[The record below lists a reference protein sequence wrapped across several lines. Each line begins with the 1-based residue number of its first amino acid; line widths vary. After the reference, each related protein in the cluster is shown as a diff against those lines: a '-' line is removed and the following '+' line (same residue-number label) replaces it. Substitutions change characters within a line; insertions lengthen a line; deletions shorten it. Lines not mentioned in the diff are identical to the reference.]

1 MNLKQNILL
10 KSAFAPDYSGSPEI
24 IKAIFSKRNRAT
36 RGSSYCDNRKQAF
49 IMRAIAKS
57 WKRHKKQIRVKA
69 ITGNTTLKVGNWSSF
84 HVSDWYK
91 DTPLEE
97 RNEAFVKWVLYHL
110 KDGIT
115 PVKIL
120 EKDNGDFRFQQG
132 AVGEKYLVVA
142 YMYEPELKTGL
153 EITVLDNNVP
163 EILGIN
169 ITDVDDQP
177 FSGPIYTGQT
187 INCHARTVGMVGHHV
202 VFSLWEDNDDDST
215 NNDDNS
221 KHKLVQEK
229 ITRAGSKGVA
239 HAQFQVSADFKKL
252 SEAAM
257 GNGSAKKQ
265 YYITAFGMG
274 LLKPGAGTTLVYPD
288 ERKAITKDHLA
299 GKKPEKDQVPPYKE
313 KIVLK
318 PKGEKKTVKTSS
330 YSTQHSTT
338 KKITNVLLLD
348 EQYKPITNTYNSKTL
363 IIQINS
369 QGLIN
374 HKVQVRLYDQDVKY
388 NDLLIDQEF
397 TITRNDYKIKVFLD
411 RIPRSKGGEY
421 WEDGAEQELF
431 ANIKVKDLNL
441 KLSSV
446 KIDVDAGVFKVEV
459 DKSNK
464 PVVSEGGKKP
474 EKKDEKKGNCFCN
487 RDITVTEL
495 TKMVKNIRDNTFYDG
510 KTITYY
516 HGDKLF
522 YVYSKVPKSDQNI
535 TKFAEVINK
544 AFAKYEI
551 NTCARKIHFL
561 ANMYVETMYF
571 TATREGKGIS
581 GFRYDPY
588 RGRGFQHLTWE
599 SNYEEYKKISGIDI
613 VTDYEKVAN
622 DLNIAADSGA
632 WYWKKAG
639 INKYADKDSIFDTS
653 RLINYPGAVKS
664 SSING
669 YKDREIA
676 WQELK
681 KIFKYPQDCINNK
694 TTKPIKENCTNCNV
708 EHYDLTDK
716 VKWQTQFDTKW
727 GDKSRQNVACKKTC
741 DDILNKSG
749 LASTSILNKYQTAS
763 ENSKHTILVVDTE
776 TSKTAIK
783 YLDLQLKAG
792 NPVQVGVDHALNY
805 KGGSLNEGTTDH
817 FIVIVGKSCENGK
830 VFYRFYDVGTKH
842 ESKGASENNRLYLN
856 LSDYSL
862 KGKTVYNGSVYTVTQ
877 IRNNKKI

>member
-1 MNLKQNILL
+1 MSFKQNTLF
-10 KSAFAPDYSGSPEI
+10 KSYRR
-24 IKAIFSKRNRAT
+24 RN
-36 RGSSYCDNRKQAF
+36 K
-49 IMRAIAKS
+49 
-57 WKRHKKQIRVKA
+57 
-69 ITGNTTLKVGNWSSF
+69 L
-84 HVSDWYK
+84 
-91 DTPLEE
+91 
-97 RNEAFVKWVLYHL
+97 
-110 KDGIT
+110 
-115 PVKIL
+115 L
-120 EKDNGDFRFQQG
+120 EKDIGDFRFQQG

-142 YMYEPELKTGL
+142 YMYEPELNTGL

-163 EILGIN
+163 EILGID

-229 ITRAGSKGVA
+229 ITKAGSKGVA
-239 HAQFQVSADFKKL
+239 HAQFQVAADFKKL

-348 EQYKPITNTYNSKTL
+348 EKYKPITNTYNSKTL

-397 TITRNDYKIKVFLD
+397 TITRNEYKIRVNLD

-464 PVVSEGGKKP
+464 KAVSEGGKKGEGKSCGEKYCIKKGDSSELIREINIRLAGFGGNVPTDVFTERTEKMIKQFQRDYMKVP
-474 EKKDEKKGNCFCN
+474 ETGKVCGNVLRSIDEFCSKWVENISNYKCLCHASDSKVAVKDRCSSGYGKGLKDEHPGIHRSLLWGVSALKYYLSVQKKDSFN
-487 RDITVTEL
+487 RISAGYRCWAHNKSIPRTSTNHMGKAVDIQFEVDDKLITG
-495 TKMVKNIRDNTFYDG
+495 KDAKNIKKLQLIRDSYYRKYLNAQEGWSVKDAVFRLEPIGLG
-510 KTITYY
+510 KDQSYSWIHMDVTKYEGYLDDKYFVQLQNDIQ
-516 HGDKLF
+516 GDKL
-522 YVYSKVPKSDQNI
+522 
-535 TKFAEVINK
+535 ANK
-544 AFAKYEI
+544 AIKLNLTRLCNCGGFSQNNQEKPTQKSKYKWSHSPFGNLIAK
-551 NTCARKIHFL
+551 K
-561 ANMYVETMYF
+561 
-571 TATREGKGIS
+571 
-581 GFRYDPY
+581 
-588 RGRGFQHLTWE
+588 E
-599 SNYEEYKKISGIDI
+599 SNDNY
-613 VTDYEKVAN
+613 
-622 DLNIAADSGA
+622 NI
-632 WYWKKAG
+632 
-639 INKYADKDSIFDTS
+639 
-653 RLINYPGAVKS
+653 
-664 SSING
+664 
-669 YKDREIA
+669 
-676 WQELK
+676 
-681 KIFKYPQDCINNK
+681 CNK
-694 TTKPIKENCTNCNV
+694 TKGEYQVIRNIK
-708 EHYDLTDK
+708 
-716 VKWQTQFDTKW
+716 
-727 GDKSRQNVACKKTC
+727 
-741 DDILNKSG
+741 
-749 LASTSILNKYQTAS
+749 
-763 ENSKHTILVVDTE
+763 VVDTKIE
-776 TSKTAIK
+776 DIVEKQKNRDVFAVGRYQLIPKTLNEAIVALKLDVSKNLDEEMQDKIFDEFLINIKRPKIIK
-783 YLDLQLKAG
+783 YLEKDGSIDDAMHESAKEWASI
-792 NPVQVGVDHALNY
+792 GVAKGKGMSKGRIA
-805 KGGSLNEGTTDH
+805 KGGESYYADDGLNKAHITPEQIKESLIKSKNE
-817 FIVIVGKSCENGK
+817 I
-830 VFYRFYDVGTKH
+830 
-842 ESKGASENNRLYLN
+842 
-856 LSDYSL
+856 
-862 KGKTVYNGSVYTVTQ
+862 
-877 IRNNKKI
+877 